1 MEDSMIR
8 PGLLTAGLLLILSL
22 NAFGQEENP
31 GDGGKSPTL
40 TATQTPQATPTPTPI
55 SSPMPTVAPES
66 PGDFDLVLGVGSLLI
81 KPGLTDYKVNNENS
95 VLGTA
100 NLGSASPQLLAGA
113 AFRLAVPNFGKG
125 ASRLFGPQPWFAFLS
140 LKFSPDSSQTLNGYV
155 LGMSYKFNK
164 AFAGLAGYALT
175 PVQEPSPGFRAA
187 AIQVVSQNPN
197 VPAYQRFNLNDLQ
210 QNNRNAYDGFPLFV
224 QTAAG
229 PSTTRLFS
237 GDPTVVHYHGGFVI
251 GVAIPISL
259 KAALT
264 GPGAQGK

>member
-1 MEDSMIR
+1 MTR
-8 PGLLTAGLLLILSL
+8 PCLLAEGLLLILSL
-22 NAFGQEENP
+22 NAFGQEQQSA
-31 GDGGKSPTL
+31 DRGKSPAP
-40 TATQTPQATPTPTPI
+40 TATETPQPTPTPAPSPALI
-55 SSPMPTVAPES
+55 STGAPEN
-66 PGDFDLVLGVGSLLI
+66 PGDFDLVLGVGSLI
-81 KPGLTDYKVNNENS
+81 VKPSITDYKINNQNS
-95 VLGTA
+95 VLETT

-113 AFRLAVPNFGKG
+113 AFRLALPNFSKG
-125 ASRLFGPQPWFAFLS
+125 ASRMFGQQPWFAFLS

-155 LGMSYKFNK
+155 VGMSYKFNK

-197 VPAYQRFNLNDLQ
+197 VPAYQRFNLSDLQ

-224 QTAAG
+224 QTATG
-229 PSTTRLFS
+229 PTTTRVFI

-259 KAALT
+259 KPALT
-264 GPGAQGK
+264 GGQGK